1 MREPAGSLRRTDA
14 PGHFGRSAMRETA
27 AAGGMMLAFSRTR
40 LRTSALEAIA
50 VLAAGAILAIVGPYG
65 TFSQG
70 SLPERMVYWIGVL
83 LIAFLLYRPACAVAA
98 RGARYLHLS
107 EGLGWTGA
115 VLVATF
121 PVTLLVWLA
130 SYRHTPSLWPT
141 LPEYVGFYGSV
152 IVIGGGLMLLIWLVD
167 RAATGVVPEAAASQ
181 TSVQTMLPPSPR
193 EPAILARLAPGLRGE
208 LLALEMEDH
217 YVRVH
222 TSRGSSLLLMRMG
235 DAVAASG
242 DVPGVQVHRSWWVAR
257 AAVERFD
264 RDGRKARI
272 TLCNGLIVPVSRER
286 LSDLPAWGWPA
297 PGA

>member
-1 MREPAGSLRRTDA
+1 MIVALSPL
-14 PGHFGRSAMRETA
+14 H
-27 AAGGMMLAFSRTR
+27 
-40 LRTSALEAIA
+40 LRTAALEAIA
-50 VLAAGAILAIVGPYG
+50 ILAAGAILAIVGPYG
-65 TFSQG
+65 TFSQAD
-70 SLPERMVYWIGVL
+70 LAERMVYWIGVI

-98 RGARYLHLS
+98 RTARRLDLP
-107 EGLGWTGA
+107 EGLGWAAA
-115 VLVATF
+115 VLIGTF
-121 PVTLLVWLA
+121 PVTLVVWLA

-141 LPEYVGFYGSV
+141 FGEYVGFYGSV
-152 IVIGGGLMLLIWLVD
+152 IVIGGGLMLLVWLVD
-167 RAATGVVPEAAASQ
+167 RAASAAVTAAAPAPAPLHFSPEPVPA
-181 TSVQTMLPPSPR
+181 TTPLGEPP
-193 EPAILARLAPGLRGE
+193 ILARMAPALRGE

-286 LSDLPAWGWPA
+286 LSDLPVSGWPV